1 MTEIA
6 YTLVAEGS
14 ADRALLPILD
24 WILEQTTTVVFQHQW
39 PDLRLLRRPT
49 ENLADRIQEA
59 LGLAPCDLLFVHRDA
74 DRGPRDGRVSEIHG
88 ALATVPDQPAVCVI
102 PVGMTETWLLFNEE
116 TIRRAAGNPNGTQ
129 PLCLPGAA
137 RLESLSN
144 PKEALENAL
153 RTATGHTGRR
163 LRRWSP
169 AQAVHRLATLIED
182 YAPLR
187 RLPAFVAFEQELERV
202 LADNNWLM

>member
-1 MTEIA
+1 
-6 YTLVAEGS
+6 
-14 ADRALLPILD
+14 
-24 WILEQTTTVVFQHQW
+24 VFQHQW
-39 PDLRLLRRPT
+39 PDLRLLLQPPQS
-49 ENLADRIQEA
+49 LADRIKEA
-59 LGLAPCDLLFVHRDA
+59 IDLAPCDLLFVHRDA

-88 ALATVPDQPAVCVI
+88 ALATVLDQPTVCVI
-102 PVGMTETWLLFNEE
+102 PVRMTETWLLFDEE
-116 TIRRAAGNPNGTQ
+116 AIRRAAGNPNGTQ
-129 PLCLPGAA
+129 PLGLPGTAI
-137 RLESLSN
+137 LESLSS

-182 YAPLR
+182 FAPLR

-202 LADNNWLM
+202 LGENEWLM